1 MPSGVFEPDLMF
13 LCRPDELEF
22 DLFPP
27 CMFKNSESK
36 MEQNSSLLAVAA
48 EPSGL

>member
-1 MPSGVFEPDLMF
+1 MCPVVFRAGPDV
-13 LCRPDELEF
+13 LCCPDELEF

-27 CMFKNSESK
+27 CMFENSECK